1 MEHEEGT
8 AIIERNKPEKGAS
21 APASIDEDV
30 ASEDAAAGKKERK
43 RRTRNDH
50 NRTVGRRGEDAAA
63 RYLDRRGYD
72 IVARNWICDAGEAD
86 IIARDGDAVVFVEVK
101 TRSNCDKGMPEEAVN
116 DEKRARYEK
125 IAAYFLSDFDAVDVP
140 VRFDIISLVIIG
152 PERAMIR
159 HHINAFS
166 S

>member
-1 MEHEEGT
+1 MDFTLALFGLMGAIALFLWGT
-8 AIIERNKPEKGAS
+8 HMVQTGVQRAGLEVVDSYVSLTES
-21 APASIDEDV
+21 
-30 ASEDAAAGKKERK
+30 SEYA
-43 RRTRNDH
+43 
-50 NRTVGRRGEDAAA
+50 
-63 RYLDRRGYD
+63 
-72 IVARNWICDAGEAD
+72 
-86 IIARDGDAVVFVEVK
+86 
-101 TRSNCDKGMPEEAVN
+101 KGMPEEAVN